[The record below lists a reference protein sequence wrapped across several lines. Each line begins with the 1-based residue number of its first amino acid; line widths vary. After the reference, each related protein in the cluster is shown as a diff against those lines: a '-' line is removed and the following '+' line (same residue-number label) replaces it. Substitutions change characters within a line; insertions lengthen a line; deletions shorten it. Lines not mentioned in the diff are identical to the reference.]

1 MEICASSHDKGQ
13 IRHNYTMETIAKN
26 KISVGKQ
33 KHVCNTTTQT
43 HTYTERRGGGTWML
57 RHNNSASLFTV
68 ILE

>member
-33 KHVCNTTTQT
+33 KHVCNTTTHIQKD
-43 HTYTERRGGGTWML
+43 GGGGGGG
-57 RHNNSASLFTV
+57 V
-68 ILE
+68 V